1 VPEYIAMSTCL
12 DKVRDDK
19 LHKFLLKKLSR
30 EIATG
35 QSVLHLSSKQMQIEE
50 RIAAV
55 NQYFRLESLDDL
67 PSLGFSNNR
76 KIFAY
81 VVADMDMSD
90 LDDFDNFLDRVAP
103 LIVRPGLLC
112 IVATNLST
120 FKNQVALLF
129 GNELENYQRPSRA
142 VTYGYLRKHLL
153 EKGYKVKNR
162 YWQYDNKLLIMA
174 ETPIN
179 S

>member
-1 VPEYIAMSTCL
+1 MNICIDE
-12 DKVRDDK
+12 VRDDK

-35 QSVLHLSSKQMQIEE
+35 QSVLHLSSKQLQIEE
-50 RIAAV
+50 TIAAS
-55 NQYFRLESLDDL
+55 NQYFRIDSLDNL
-67 PSLGFSNNR
+67 PKLGFINNR
-76 KIFAY
+76 KLFAY
-81 VVADMDMSD
+81 VIADMDMSD
-90 LDDFDNFLDRVAP
+90 LDDFDVFLERVAP

-120 FKNQVALLF
+120 FKNQIAMLF
-129 GNELENYQRPSRA
+129 GNELENFRRPSRA